1 MKKNVLNYKLNDFMT
16 YKGKNED
23 ISLVPLDVKTY
34 LYNTPRFDKSNIGYY
49 TEQLEFV
56 ISAVSGGTDANEM
69 EFKNN
74 VKRYLNV
81 INDKNYSAT
90 LTGLERLDYNNEMH
104 INFLATEI
112 IFTAIKCPVAIRGGD
127 KEKTNKTISELCS
140 DLILYFSETITQKKN
155 YPVNFQDEILSIC
168 RKLFMDF
175 IKLTTSL
182 DEHNENTVD
191 NYKGFMTLLGNI
203 YSNGLIS
210 ITILLDCIDS
220 IQRTIFCTKQQLG
233 TEQINNSATQFHEK
247 MFGSQ
252 EQYDIN
258 LYNQIMYFDTDE
270 IKDKQNLLSYR
281 KQIECT
287 NFYKGYE
294 FLIMKILYTLRN
306 KIIEIQKIRS
316 TQNDNDKIQSDDILL
331 KIKEYLYMLT
341 ISHDHF
347 VEYNEKFTTEKV
359 GSKPLKTFT
368 IMTHNR
374 IKKEM
379 EVLFSSIN

>member
-1 MKKNVLNYKLNDFMT
+1 
-16 YKGKNED
+16 
-23 ISLVPLDVKTY
+23 
-34 LYNTPRFDKSNIGYY
+34 
-49 TEQLEFV
+49 
-56 ISAVSGGTDANEM
+56 
-69 EFKNN
+69 

-81 INDKNYSAT
+81 INDKNYNVT
-90 LTGLERLDYNNEMH
+90 LSGLERLNYNSEMH
-104 INFLATEI
+104 INFLAAEI
-112 IFTAIKCPVAIRGGD
+112 IFTAIKCPVAVRGGD

-155 YPVNFQDEILSIC
+155 YPTNFQDEILSIC

-175 IKLTTSL
+175 VKLTTSL
-182 DEHNENTVD
+182 DEHNENTFD
-191 NYKGFMTLLGNI
+191 NYKGFMILLGNI

-220 IQRTIFCTKQQLG
+220 VQRTIFCTKQQE
-233 TEQINNSATQFHEK
+233 TEQINSSATQFHEK

-258 LYNQIMYFDTDE
+258 LYNQIMYFDTDKL
-270 IKDKQNLLSYR
+270 KDMKNLLSFR

-294 FLIMKILYTLRN
+294 FLITKILCTLKN
-306 KIIEIQKIRS
+306 KIIEIQKIRA
-316 TQNDNDKIQSDDILL
+316 TQNDDDKVQSDDVLS
-331 KIKEYLYMLT
+331 KIKEYLCMLS

-347 VEYNEKFTTEKV
+347 AEYNEKFSTEKV

-368 IMTHNR
+368 MMTHNR

-379 EVLFSSIN
+379 EFLFSSIN